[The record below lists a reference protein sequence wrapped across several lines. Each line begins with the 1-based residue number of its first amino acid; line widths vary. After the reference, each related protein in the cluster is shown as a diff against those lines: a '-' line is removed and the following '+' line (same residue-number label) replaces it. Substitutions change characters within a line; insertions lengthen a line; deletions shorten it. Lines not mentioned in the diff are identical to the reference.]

1 MKASVKSDYACR
13 AVEALALHHPSPR
26 PMCIEEIARLRR
38 IPANYLVQILLELK
52 HAGLIQSRRGK
63 TGGYA
68 LARPPAQ
75 ITLGDVLRAVQG
87 EVIDLP
93 SLSEPG
99 CPEQIKQAWRRVKV
113 AAEHAADNIN
123 FEQICDAGRVSSPV
137 YDI

>member
-1 MKASVKSDYACR
+1 
-13 AVEALALHHPSPR
+13 
-26 PMCIEEIARLRR
+26 MCIEEIAQLRR

-63 TGGYA
+63 TGGYV
-68 LARPPAQ
+68 LARHPGQ
-75 ITLGDVLRAVQG
+75 IKLGDVLRAVQG

-99 CPEQIKQAWRRVKV
+99 CPEQIKQAWRRVKA
-113 AAEHAADNIN
+113 AAENVADNIN